1 MILVVRRG
9 LVTGIGLLAGLASAS
24 HFSWMPLGDSITW
37 GCNNGIL
44 PFEPNGGCEADA
56 ASYRIPTAQ
65 ALEQTGITITTV
77 GSRSSGP
84 NPARGWRTRATRA
97 GASTRSTTTRS
108 RGLRS
113 SLTQSRSCERP
124 GGAPAPSRTSYL
136 PCQSATTLTP
146 KSATKRAGAND
157 CIQGNGGPTAIAR
170 MTALLNSTATLLPAA
185 KVFVASMLDV
195 GTAGAPRRPPRT
207 LPDRTHTIL

>member
-1 MILVVRRG
+1 MILVVRGG
-9 LVTGIGLLAGLASAS
+9 LVAGIGLLAGLASAS

-84 NPARGWRTRATRA
+84 ASQPGSWMAHEGHPGWRIDTLNDYA
-97 GASTRSTTTRS
+97 
-108 RGLRS
+108 
-113 SLTQSRSCERP
+113 QSWAALKP
-124 GGAPAPSRTSYL
+124 
-136 PCQSATTLTP
+136 
-146 KSATKRAGAND
+146 D
-157 CIQGNGGPTAIAR
+157 AI
-170 MTALLNSTATLLPAA
+170 S
-185 KVFVASMLDV
+185 
-195 GTAGAPRRPPRT
+195 
-207 LPDRTHTIL
+207 IL